1 MRDKQQ
7 NRSKQ
12 DEAVDSDEDP
22 WVEFEDEFGRTR
34 VVRKSQLPEVLPD
47 EDEDDN
53 DYSDRSGSPPP
64 RIPRS
69 PGLATR
75 ADILHYDASKDAR
88 TTGVGFYQFATD
100 EEQRAEQMERL
111 KKLREETEE
120 ARRNAKSVAEK
131 RKAMLSKNAEKIH
144 ARRAALL
151 AKRRKTTAGSSP
163 SSSSIAWLDLTNI

>member
-1 MRDKQQ
+1 M
-7 NRSKQ
+7 
-12 DEAVDSDEDP
+12 DSDEDP

-47 EDEDDN
+47 GEEDGDTDVS
-53 DYSDRSGSPPP
+53 SDGSRTPPH

-69 PGLATR
+69 PTLATR
-75 ADILHYDASKDAR
+75 ADIIHYDANKEAR

-111 KKLREETEE
+111 NKLREETEE

-151 AKRRKTTAGSSP
+151 AKRCKTTSES
-163 SSSSIAWLDLTNI
+163 